1 MLINELFP
9 TFDLPMKANSFLF
22 GAGHSL
28 SSVDDFMNSALLIFI
43 VPRIGAK
50 LGQFVEVPQK
60 SLFTILFT
68 LCFHFF
74 PLLPTCLYKGYMR
87 VLNFYRQKLFTM
99 CMFVGNRG
107 TRILLL

>member
-74 PLLPTCLYKGYMR
+74 PLPPTALYKGYMR

>member
-28 SSVDDFMNSALLIFI
+28 SSVDDFTNSALLIFI

-50 LGQFVEVPQK
+50 LGQFIEVPQK

-74 PLLPTCLYKGYMR
+74 PLLPTALYKGYDG
-87 VLNFYRQKLFTM
+87 VLNFYSQKLFTM

>member
-28 SSVDDFMNSALLIFI
+28 SSVDDFTNSALLIFI

-50 LGQFVEVPQK
+50 LGQFLEVPQE

-74 PLLPTCLYKGYMR
+74 PLLPTALYKAYLL
-87 VLNFYRQKLFTM
+87 VLSFYPQKLFTM

>member
-1 MLINELFP
+1 
-9 TFDLPMKANSFLF
+9 MKANSFLF

-28 SSVDDFMNSALLIFI
+28 SSVDDFMNSVLLIFI
-43 VPRIGAK
+43 VRRIGAK
-50 LGQFVEVPQK
+50 LDQFLEVPLE

-68 LCFHFF
+68 LNFHFD
-74 PLLPTCLYKGYMR
+74 PLLPTPFYKAYTG
-87 VLNFYRQKLFTM
+87 VLNFKRQKLFTI